1 MASTHRSPVTN
12 TEINMRKIVRL
23 AFFAVFILLCTAD
36 HAQAHSV
43 SLAWTGSPD
52 PGVSYNVYRL
62 SGACPAAGTAGFS
75 KINTAPVAATT
86 YIDSPATPG
95 TYCYYATSVFNG
107 AESVPSNLAP
117 AVILPAPPTAM
128 STTNAN

>member
-1 MASTHRSPVTN
+1 
-12 TEINMRKIVRL
+12 MRKIIRL
-23 AFFAVFILLCTAD
+23 AFFAVFILLCAAD

-43 SLAWTGSPD
+43 TLSWTGSAD
-52 PGVSYNVYRL
+52 PSVSYNVYRL
-62 SGACPAAGTAGFS
+62 SGACPSTGTAGFS
-75 KINTAPVAATT
+75 KINATPVAATT
-86 YIDSPATPG
+86 YIDSPSAPG

-117 AVILPAPPTAM
+117 AVILPAPPRAM